1 MSDHAPDLTA
11 AEVAA
16 LFGCSKRKVTT
27 EATRHSVG
35 YNLGGRAGYRF
46 TPGDVERLRQ
56 AMAPAPIPVRRRS
69 A

>member
-1 MSDHAPDLTA
+1 MNPDLTA

-16 LFGCSKRKVTT
+16 LFGCGKKKITR
-27 EATRHSVG
+27 EATRRSIG

-46 TPGDVERLRQ
+46 TAGDVEKLRQ
-56 AMAPAPIPVRRRS
+56 AMAPAPAPVRRRS